1 MKTPGK
7 EIIERL
13 REDFPVDCR
22 VELLKM
28 DDKQAPPIGT
38 RGTVKGVDDAGSIM
52 VSWDSGS
59 SLSLA
64 YGADRCRIIVGEF
77 TQTVRNQILAIRKG
91 GETNMFDVPMVQQIA
106 NRLGYHELVLF
117 LIDHRK
123 EYAHF
128 IMTGEVRE

>member
-1 MKTPGK
+1 MRMLEKDVV
-7 EIIERL
+7 EML
-13 REDFPVDCR
+13 REQYPEGTR
-22 VELLKM
+22 VELTYM
-28 DDKQAPPIGT
+28 DDPQAPPIGT

-52 VSWDSGS
+52 VSWDTGS

-77 TQTVRNQILAIRKG
+77 TQTVRNQILAVRES
-91 GETNMFDVPMVQQIA
+91 GETNMFDVSMVQRIA
-106 NRLGYHELVLF
+106 DRMGYHELVLF

-128 IMTGEVRE
+128 IMTAEME